1 MKRAH
6 LMYQH
11 NSFLRFFSSA
21 FEFSAHFL
29 PLYSKILLKPL
40 YLRKLNLQYIDRK
53 HRLCTFFLHRQYCVQ
68 TLCVSMLPHA
78 QRFRG
83 GNRRNT
89 LYNLSVTK
97 GRILSSECSRN
108 PYSSCSRT
116 IFYCRGSARAH
127 NRKRRNPAHIVNNY
141 RLSQYSLQAP

>member
-1 MKRAH
+1 
-6 LMYQH
+6 MYQH

-40 YLRKLNLQYIDRK
+40 YLRKLNLQYIDRNIDCA
-53 HRLCTFFLHRQYCVQ
+53 RSSSIANTVFRPCVCPCTY
-68 TLCVSMLPHA
+68 A

-116 IFYCRGSARAH
+116 IFYCRGSARTH

-141 RLSQYSLQAP
+141 RLSHIFCKHP